1 MLHVVLFIKKFLF
14 SRQLYTS
21 NQSMQP
27 RKACSTF
34 PSLERGGPSAPGGW
48 WKVESCMSAYR
59 KAGYCTPYVCLLPK
73 TMYNPMRISG
83 QAEIFSCEKDKNPKA
98 YKRKGVQTQLLSGRT
113 QQNFTGNTCSPALEQ
128 TRLINSSTTNFRVQI
143 LAGPGV
149 ARQLLQI
156 MSVGSSMP
164 PPFNLVLQACR
175 LILAYLHL
183 ICMHADELYIVSYN
197 SICEWG
203 YMH

>member
-1 MLHVVLFIKKFLF
+1 MLHVVLFIKN
-14 SRQLYTS
+14 SYSPANRI
-21 NQSMQP
+21 P
-27 RKACSTF
+27 RTCLCSQGKHAARF
-34 PSLERGGPSAPGGW
+34 PLWREGGPSASGGW

-59 KAGYCTPYVCLLPK
+59 KAGYCMPYVCLLPK

-98 YKRKGVQTQLLSGRT
+98 YKRKGVQTQLLSGRI

-128 TRLINSSTTNFRVQI
+128 TRLINGSTTNFRVQI

-149 ARQLLQI
+149 ARQLLQL

-175 LILAYLHL
+175 LILAHLHL

>member
-1 MLHVVLFIKKFLF
+1 MNIMNKHIKEIRTFICRCKQKKRGMRFWEIL
-14 SRQLYTS
+14 TS
-21 NQSMQP
+21 WRLQSEDPCRMQ
-27 RKACSTF
+27 
-34 PSLERGGPSAPGGW
+34 ER
-48 WKVESCMSAYR
+48 
-59 KAGYCTPYVCLLPK
+59 
-73 TMYNPMRISG
+73 SG
-83 QAEIFSCEKDKNPKA
+83 IFSCEKDKNPKA

-128 TRLINSSTTNFRVQI
+128 TRLINGSTTNFRVQI

-175 LILAYLHL
+175 LILAHLHL
-183 ICMHADELYIVSYN
+183 ICMPADELYIVSYN